1 MPYLNVNEV
10 SKILN
15 VNEETIRRWIRDGK
29 LSAEKHGGRIGYRID
44 RNILNKFISENKI
57 WQISSYNSINTTNSN
72 KNNKSTSI
80 DSKFNNTSFC
90 TNINSSYINED
101 SLMQTATILGGA
113 ATSSLTGAGAAI
125 ASSSSLGSILGSAIA
140 TFISTCSTQNFN
152 SDFKNS
158 FKSSSLSVD
167 SLIRHIEIEIN
178 PLLNIDSNISYEHYI
193 ELISTYSKLQS
204 TLSSYL
210 SKIEKAK
217 SNLES
222 NYSTENINNSNNL

>member
-1 MPYLNVNEV
+1 MPYLNVNEA

-44 RNILNKFISENKI
+44 KNVLNKFISQNKI
-57 WQISSYNSINTTNSN
+57 WQISSDNSINITNSN

-80 DSKFNNTSFC
+80 DSEFNKTSYT

-101 SLMQTATILGGA
+101 SLKQTATILGDTA
-113 ATSSLTGAGAAI
+113 SSLGVAGG
-125 ASSSSLGSILGSAIA
+125 ASSSFLASILGSAVA

-167 SLIRHIEIEIN
+167 SLIRHIEMEIN
-178 PLLNIDSNISYEHYI
+178 PLLNIDSNISDEHYI
-193 ELISTYSKLQS
+193 ELISNYSKLQS

-222 NYSTENINNSNNL
+222 NYSTKNINNSNNL

>member
-1 MPYLNVNEV
+1 MPYLNVNEA

-44 RNILNKFISENKI
+44 KNVLNKFISQNKI
-57 WQISSYNSINTTNSN
+57 WQISSDSSINITNSN

-80 DSKFNNTSFC
+80 DSEFNKTSYT

-101 SLMQTATILGGA
+101 SLKQTATILGDTA
-113 ATSSLTGAGAAI
+113 SSLGVAGG
-125 ASSSSLGSILGSAIA
+125 ASSSFLASILGSAVAAFIA
-140 TFISTCSTQNFN
+140 TCNTPNIN

-167 SLIRHIEIEIN
+167 SLIRHIEMEIN
-178 PLLNIDSNISYEHYI
+178 PLLNIDSNISDEYYI
-193 ELISTYSKLQS
+193 ELISNYSKLQS

-222 NYSTENINNSNNL
+222 NYSTKNINNSNNL